1 MKNTLITKM
10 IHTENQKIKK
20 MNRQVI
26 ESIKNNES
34 ITQQVLETSM
44 APQTFAERTADKV
57 ASFGGSWYFIISF
70 FVFMAIWI
78 ILNVVWLANSAF
90 DPFPFILLNLIL
102 SCLAAIQAPVIMM
115 SQNRK
120 ETIDRRRA
128 ENDYLINLKAETQI
142 HMLEEKIDLMATEQ
156 MKNLFKL
163 QEAQT
168 TLLKDIKKDAE
179 SSKRTLTSLLSSGAR
194 NM

>member
-1 MKNTLITKM
+1 M
-10 IHTENQKIKK
+10 IHAEHQKINK
-20 MNRQVI
+20 MNRQVK

-34 ITQQVLETSM
+34 ITQQVLEESL
-44 APQTFAERTADKV
+44 AGQTFAERVADKV
-57 ASFGGSWYFIISF
+57 ASFGGSRYFIISF
-70 FVFMAIWI
+70 FIFIIIWI
-78 ILNVVWLANSAF
+78 IINITRLANKAF
-90 DPFPFILLNLIL
+90 DPYPFILLNLLL

-120 ETIDRRRA
+120 ESIDRKRA

-142 HMLEEKIDLMATEQ
+142 QMIEEKIDMIVTDQ

-168 TLLKDIKKDAE
+168 TLLREIKKHLG
-179 SSKRTLTSLLSSGAR
+179 K
-194 NM
+194 

>member
-20 MNRQVI
+20 MNRQVV

-44 APQTFAERTADKV
+44 VPQSFSERLADRV
-57 ASFGGSWYFIISF
+57 ASFGGSRYFIVSL
-70 FVFMAIWI
+70 FVFMALWI
-78 ILNVVWLANSAF
+78 ILNVVRLSNSAF

-102 SCLAAIQAPVIMM
+102 SCLAAVQAPVIMM

-142 HMLEEKIDLMATEQ
+142 QMLEEKIDLMVTEQ

-168 TLLKDIKKDAE
+168 TLLKDIKKHV
-179 SSKRTLTSLLSSGAR
+179 SK
-194 NM
+194 